1 MSSERRNRSEII
13 YNNLI
18 TKDQIDPNKLRDL
31 NFSKKGYIME
41 ETNDNI
47 LDSIIFAEG
56 LHKKN
61 EFNFD
66 DNLSLDNK
74 FKVNKNIIKVIT
86 SKFHELFLKI
96 VCENKTLKNELQII
110 KKEHIEFNYSDKKQE
125 ANTTNE
131 KSIKFNY
138 TNNNIN
144 IGNLSLQDLHYDT
157 VKEKKNQS
165 FDENEFFSQFKE
177 EETEVFNAIVNDFN
191 IQINELE
198 SKDDF
203 LRREIHK
210 KLEEISRLNK
220 ENEEIMRKKDNILT
234 EIQNISLKLCE
245 YKAFLQSLP
254 SNFVKKDDTVLIHS
268 EMDSEEKMNSFTV
281 KKKDEME
288 TYFETQNADELNLLI
303 NKENQNYVLRRLYEE
318 NAILKEVVRK
328 LKNDA
333 MKCENEI
340 ILLEREFSLINNI
353 KNNLVELINN
363 CDKGIKELLN
373 ILDTIKSKYG
383 KLVFHINEKDIMLEN

>member
-18 TKDQIDPNKLRDL
+18 TKDQIDPSKLRDL

-47 LDSIIFAEG
+47 FDSIIFPEG
-56 LHKKN
+56 LHKKT

-86 SKFHELFLKI
+86 GKFHELFLKI
-96 VCENKTLKNELQII
+96 VCENKNLRNELQII
-110 KKEHIEFNYSDKKQE
+110 KKEQIEFNYSDKKQE
-125 ANTTNE
+125 ANNTNE
-131 KSIKFNY
+131 KSIKFNN

-144 IGNLSLQDLHYDT
+144 IGNLSLQDLHYDI
-157 VKEKKNQS
+157 VKEKKNES

-210 KLEEISRLNK
+210 KLEEISRLNT
-220 ENEEIMRKKDNILT
+220 ENEEIIRKKEHILS

-254 SNFVKKDDTVLIHS
+254 KNFVKKDDTVLIHS
-268 EMDSEEKMNSFTV
+268 EIDYEEKMNSFTV
-281 KKKDEME
+281 TRKDEME
-288 TYFETQNADELNLLI
+288 T
-303 NKENQNYVLRRLYEE
+303 
-318 NAILKEVVRK
+318 
-328 LKNDA
+328 
-333 MKCENEI
+333 
-340 ILLEREFSLINNI
+340 
-353 KNNLVELINN
+353 
-363 CDKGIKELLN
+363 
-373 ILDTIKSKYG
+373 
-383 KLVFHINEKDIMLEN
+383 